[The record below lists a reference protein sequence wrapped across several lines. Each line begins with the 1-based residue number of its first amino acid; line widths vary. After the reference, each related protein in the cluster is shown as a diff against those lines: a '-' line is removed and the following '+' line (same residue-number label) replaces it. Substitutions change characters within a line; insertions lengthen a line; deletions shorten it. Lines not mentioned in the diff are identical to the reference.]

1 MLEFARTLMGKKFCS
16 DVADIPSSIDRLS
29 RAVESLESQLM
40 EVNDKLQRGVSIDV
54 TSMPILKQYDAM
66 PILLAKLA
74 KLAKG
79 ENEIGRAH
87 V

>member
-40 EVNDKLQRGVSIDV
+40 EFNSHVKRGVSVDI
-54 TSMPILKQYDAM
+54 TSMPILKQYDVM
-66 PILLAKLA
+66 PILLAEGEKDGDRNNPLA
-74 KLAKG
+74 
-79 ENEIGRAH
+79 
-87 V
+87 